1 MAERKT
7 AADKK
12 ATVANTKTKKP
23 TNDNT
28 QVASVTNVTPPANT
42 TPAQAAEKDLNL
54 DVKVTIRNLAG
65 WDVTFARLHD
75 GIGDVTIVANGH
87 QRLSRNEV
95 IAQVNNNNKLFVGS
109 DTIGS
114 HATVY
119 IDDEPTRKLLGFEE
133 EGRPQMV
140 FTEQLV
146 NDLFNI
152 SQSEY
157 EDKLSTYIRTRAEKY
172 ALIETIKKLRLN
184 DYAKMV
190 FAAEYTGYKL

>member
-7 AADKK
+7 TTDKK
-12 ATVANTKTKKP
+12 NTVVETKNTANENNQITPVADVIP
-23 TNDNT
+23 TNE
-28 QVASVTNVTPPANT
+28 VPSPVI
-42 TPAQAAEKDLNL
+42 EEDLNL

-75 GIGDVTIVANGH
+75 GIGDVVIVANGQ

-95 IAQVNNNNKLFVGS
+95 IAQVNNNNKLFMGS

-119 IDDEPTRKLLGFEE
+119 IDDKATRKLLGFEDDN
-133 EGRPQMV
+133 RPQMV

-146 NDLFNI
+146 KKLFNMN
-152 SQSEY
+152 QAEY
-157 EDKLSTYIRTRAEKY
+157 EKNLPIYIRTRAEKY
-172 ALIETIKKLRLN
+172 ALIETIKELRLN

-190 FAAEYTGYKL
+190 FASEYTGYKL